1 MFRASAFPRFVIALV
16 LGVGFLAAGA
26 PLTAQSDL
34 DALVAKV
41 LTRRD
46 DNWKKLQQYVLNERE
61 TFQLLAPGSRPMF
74 GFRREYLW
82 FPRAGRFITSPLAAD
97 GVPIGEE
104 QRRREKRS
112 GCSARSAG
120 PRG

>member
-1 MFRASAFPRFVIALV
+1 MGTGDWGLGPRVSREWPRETGPGGLGRRNSHCGRRFPGRVLRSQMLRASAFPPFVIALV
-16 LGVGFLAAGA
+16 LGVGFLAADA

-34 DALVAKV
+34 DALMAKV

-74 GFRREYLW
+74 GFR
-82 FPRAGRFITSPLAAD
+82 
-97 GVPIGEE
+97 
-104 QRRREKRS
+104 
-112 GCSARSAG
+112 
-120 PRG
+120 